1 MSSGYEVVDKGH
13 VGGQEQISSD
23 WKTIQVVFHDF
34 AELPS
39 KRGDRTLSPV
49 LKCHGLEWQI
59 QLYPGGHSKSSEAD
73 AYISLR
79 LRSKSCSKTNKMKIR
94 AKSRTRI
101 PSAGKETGGR
111 TFRIYSASADGGS
124 RSWGKN
130 DYAKR
135 EDVLKASKHYLVG
148 GNLTVE
154 VDIQVMLD
162 EPPTWTP
169 TNTVCSDMLKMLDSA
184 DAETADVSFEI
195 GDGDKTAT
203 RSRKDDFQFFYA
215 HKNILSTRA
224 PVLAVLAGDC
234 SPGTAI
240 PISDVHP
247 DLFRMLLRLST
258 AVKFPERM
266 CSKKKLAASSKLPI
280 GLVALDSN

>member
-111 TFRIYSASADGGS
+111 TFRIYSASAGGS
-124 RSWGKN
+124 KWGFS

-135 EDVLKASKHYLVG
+135 EDVLKASKKYLVD